1 MRLTENMLDIGE
13 YNLMGIIS
21 TNQFTG
27 AKQT

>member
-1 MRLTENMLDIGE
+1 MLDIGE